1 MLCLELEQQIFLR
14 ILQSHADTYIDSSYQ
29 SDSSQDN
36 ICDVL
41 TQHLHSIQLSQRRT
55 QLVGS
60 VVRFLLLNALK
71 PCYDPRFAPHGDR
84 GSMPW
89 L

>member
-1 MLCLELEQQIFLR
+1 MVCLELEQQTFSR
-14 ILQSHADTYIDSSYQ
+14 ILRSHADTYIDSSYQ

-41 TQHLHSIQLSQRRT
+41 TQHLHSVQLSQSWT

-60 VVRFLLLNALK
+60 VVRSFLLNALK
-71 PCYDPRFAPHGDR
+71 LCYDLRFAPHGDR